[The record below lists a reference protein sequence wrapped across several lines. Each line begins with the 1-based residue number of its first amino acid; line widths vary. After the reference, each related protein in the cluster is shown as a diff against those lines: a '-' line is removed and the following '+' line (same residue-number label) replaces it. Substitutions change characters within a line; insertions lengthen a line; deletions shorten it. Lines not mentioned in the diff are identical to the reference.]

1 MRAYFP
7 ETVFNKVL
15 MIVFALISVTSCSEK
30 KAEDKKKSENAFVE
44 IHHYQKRASR
54 KIVRAIEKNN
64 LALVEKLLD
73 AGEDPN
79 GITTGYYRGG
89 RKMGKNDRSNKDWTL
104 LIYASYHNK
113 LEVVKLLLR
122 KKADINAVNAG
133 GHSAL
138 FLACAIRN
146 EEMASFLLEN
156 HADVKHAGTDDN
168 GMTAFYWAINYE
180 WNEIALKMIRLGAD
194 LNTIYS
200 ETGETVLLQALNGDS
215 VHAEV
220 IHLMIDLGADV
231 KKVNLKYK
239 YSPLMLAC
247 RRNDLTIARKI
258 LAKQVNING
267 IDDRRST
274 ALCYAAGHSEED
286 TELLE
291 LLIKNGAKVN
301 ISNTYGRSAL
311 IEAVSSRS
319 LKKVDFLLKNGAQVN
334 RKSEGFGG
342 VSPISEAVYNEDL
355 EMVKLLIDHG
365 ADLSLEK
372 DNGETL
378 LLVAI
383 LSEKSY
389 PVVKLLI
396 EKGADVNRSN
406 NYKETPLMKAAQY
419 NLPAIV
425 KLLLDSGANKAGKND
440 YGKSAMDYA
449 EETAARTGEYE
460 VLELLKN

>member
-1 MRAYFP
+1 MIS
-7 ETVFNKVL
+7 K
-15 MIVFALISVTSCSEK
+15 IVFKNLLLIVLAFVSMTSCSGNKTDGENQPVNDIVQPNQYK
-30 KAEDKKKSENAFVE
+30 KA
-44 IHHYQKRASR
+44 ASR
-54 KIVRAIEKNN
+54 KMVKAIQNN
-64 LALVEKLLD
+64 HLALIEKLLE

-79 GITTGYYRGG
+79 GTTTGYFRGG
-89 RKMGKNDRSNKDWTL
+89 RKNGKNDRSNEDWTL
-104 LIYASYHNK
+104 LMYASYLNK
-113 LEVVKLLLR
+113 IEAVKLLLL
-122 KKADINAVNAG
+122 KKADINAVNAA

-138 FLACAIRN
+138 FLACANRD
-146 EEMASFLLEN
+146 EEIAAFLIEN
-156 HADVKHAGTDDN
+156 HADVKQAGSDRD
-168 GMTAFYWAINYE
+168 GMTALQWVLAYE
-180 WNEIALKMIRLGAD
+180 WNELALKMIRLGAD
-194 LNTIYS
+194 LNTSCS
-200 ETGETVLLQALNGDS
+200 ETGKTVLLEALDGDS
-215 VHAEV
+215 IHAEV
-220 IHLMIDLGADV
+220 IHLLIDSGADV
-231 KKVNLKYK
+231 NKVNLKYK
-239 YSPLMLAC
+239 SSPLMLAC

-258 LAKQVNING
+258 LTKQVNING

-274 ALCYAAGHSEED
+274 ALCYAAGHSEDD

-291 LLIKNGAKVN
+291 LLIKNGAKVH
-301 ISNTYGRSAL
+301 ISNSYGRSAL

-319 LKKVDFLLKNGAQVN
+319 IKKVDFLLKNGAEVN

-355 EMVKLLIDHG
+355 EMVHLLIKNG
-365 ADLSLEK
+365 ADLSLET

-378 LLVAI
+378 LLRAI
-383 LSEKSY
+383 LSKKSY

-406 NYKETPLMKAAQY
+406 IYKETPLMKAAQS

-460 VLELLKN
+460 VLELLKD